1 MESKLDLKRS
11 FVRHISHEVRTPLNT
26 ILCGLK
32 YLKSKLDEENTAADV
47 VEYALLVNDLSMSG
61 NDAVEV
67 LNEILLYDKIENKA
81 LTLDVSSFQV
91 VLFVENVV
99 RPFNI
104 QVPHLPSTANVIVT
118 RAGSVGS
125 GGRYRPTSSL

>member
-1 MESKLDLKRS
+1 MGVMRSKLDLKRS

-26 ILCGLK
+26 IVCGLK
-32 YLKSKLDEENTAADV
+32 YLKSKLGDGNAGGDV
-47 VEYALLVNDLSMSG
+47 AEYVALVNELNLSG

-91 VLFVENVV
+91 VPFVDNIV

-104 QVPHLPSTANVIVT
+104 QVLHLPTTANVIVT
-118 RAGSVGS
+118 KDVSARLW
-125 GGRYRPTSSL
+125 RRI